1 MGDTLSKNISAL
13 RAFSPKFITSDHLF
27 FTSHPKVL
35 LEHPPNPLQRGNSVK
50 KQIHDLTSYSM
61 ILYSDSIPSLK
72 VLSIQI
78 DPCM

>member
-13 RAFSPKFITSDHLF
+13 RAFSPKFISSGLF

-35 LEHPPNPLQRGNSVK
+35 LEHPPNPLQRGKSVK

-61 ILYSDSIPSLK
+61 ILYSESIPSLK